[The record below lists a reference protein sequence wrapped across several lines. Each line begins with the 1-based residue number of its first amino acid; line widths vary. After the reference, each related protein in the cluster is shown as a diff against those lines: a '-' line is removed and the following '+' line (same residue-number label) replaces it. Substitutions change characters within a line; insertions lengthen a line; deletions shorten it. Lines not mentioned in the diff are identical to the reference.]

1 MTDIGTDRGGDG
13 LCGRETGQEVLD
25 AYTQTHTR
33 NPLLRTHTKSVV
45 TPT

>member
-13 LCGRETGQEVLD
+13 LCGREMGQEVLGLHTD
-25 AYTQTHTR
+25 A
-33 NPLLRTHTKSVV
+33 HTKSVV